1 MQLTVLVTDDDQD
14 IRDGIEIY
22 LRNEGYRVLKA
33 ANGEEALRL
42 LATEDVHL
50 LVLDVMMPK
59 LDGIATTF
67 KIREQN
73 NIPILMLSA
82 KAEETDKIHGLSIG
96 ADDYLTK
103 PFHPME
109 LVARVKSLLR
119 RYTTLGSIKTTSEE
133 VGSDEGLTLHADAKE
148 FRIDGVPVKLTPI
161 EYKITELLYRNA
173 GRVFSI
179 NDIYELVWG
188 EEAVNAENVVAVHV
202 RKIRSKLEVDPK
214 NPRYLKVV
222 WGLGYKIEK

>member
-22 LRNEGYRVLKA
+22 LRNEGYHVLKA
-33 ANGEEALRL
+33 ANGEEALQQ
-42 LATEDVHL
+42 LANHEVHL

-82 KAEETDKIHGLSIG
+82 KAEDTDKIHGLSIG

-119 RYTTLGSIKTTSEE
+119 RYTTLGSIQTTSEE
-133 VGSDEGLTLHADAKE
+133 TGNDEGLTLHADAKE

>member
-22 LRNEGYRVLKA
+22 LKNEGFNVLKA
-33 ANGEEALRL
+33 ANGEEALML
-42 LATEDVHL
+42 LENNEVHL

-67 KIREQN
+67 KIRESN

-109 LVARVKSLLR
+109 LIARVKSLLR
-119 RYTTLGSIKTTSEE
+119 RFTTLGSMQTEQQTQK
-133 VGSDEGLTLHADAKE
+133 VEGITLHPEAKE
-148 FRIDGVPVKLTPI
+148 VRIDGVPAKLTPI
-161 EYKITELLYRNA
+161 EYKITELLLRNA

-179 NDIYELVWG
+179 NEIYELVWG
-188 EEAVNAENVVAVHV
+188 EEAVNAENVVAVHI
-202 RKIRSKLEVDPK
+202 RKIRSKLEDDPK

>member
-33 ANGEEALRL
+33 ANGEEALEQ
-42 LATEDVHL
+42 LAKEEVHL

-67 KIREQN
+67 KIREHN

-82 KAEETDKIHGLSIG
+82 KVEETDKIHGLSIG

-119 RYTTLGSIKTTSEE
+119 RYTTLGSMQTLNEE
-133 VGSDEGLTLHADAKE
+133 LVSDEGLTLHADAKE

-161 EYKITELLYRNA
+161 EYKITELLFRNA

-188 EEAVNAENVVAVHV
+188 EEAVNADNVVAVHV